1 MLDMI
6 YLVLHVILFH
16 MCSMSMNIHGSVFIS
31 LAYCCR
37 FHNGGEV
44 ATIGFWESWKDTG
57 EQKGAD

>member
-37 FHNGGEV
+37 FHYGGGGSNYRFLG
-44 ATIGFWESWKDTG
+44 IL
-57 EQKGAD
+57 KGHW